1 MRRDRREGLPD
12 LAVDL
17 PAPPL
22 GKPLLMLTV
31 SRSQYGPPEDL
42 RLIEAP
48 QPKPGA
54 GEILVKVHVVSVNLS
69 DWEFMIGRPYYV
81 RVFGL
86 FRPKI
91 KVLGSDVAGVVA
103 AVGADVTKFQIGDA
117 VFGDIMET
125 GGGFA
130 EYVAAPAKCW
140 TLKPESLSFEEASTL
155 PQTGCIA
162 VQGIRDIGRVKSGEQ
177 VLINGAGGGTG
188 TLAIPLAKSLG
199 AEVTGVDNGHKQA
212 LMKKVGADHVIDY
225 TQTDFTQLNKR
236 YDTILDLAAYRPMSS
251 YLKALKPG
259 GRYRMVGGSVRL
271 MLKLLTWG
279 QLVSWRRNI
288 SLGVLGVKSNHDLE
302 GIAQLVQDG
311 TITPIIDQVLPL
323 AQVPAAIR
331 RVGNG
336 EALGKIVIKVA

>member
-1 MRRDRREGLPD
+1 
-12 LAVDL
+12 
-17 PAPPL
+17 
-22 GKPLLMLTV
+22 MLTV
-31 SRSQYGPPEDL
+31 SRSRYGPPEDL
-42 RLIEAP
+42 QLVDSP
-48 QPKPGA
+48 QPVPRA
-54 GEILVKVHVVSVNLS
+54 GEILVKVHAVSVNLS

-81 RVFGL
+81 RIFGL

-91 KVLGSDVAGVVA
+91 KVLGSDVAGVVS
-103 AVGADVTKFQIGDA
+103 AVGEGVTSFRIGDA

-140 TLKPESLSFEEASTL
+140 TLKPESLSFEVASTL

-162 VQGIRDIGRVKSGEQ
+162 VQGIRDIGRVKPGEK

-199 AEVTGVDNGHKQA
+199 AEVTGVDNAHKQV
-212 LMKKVGADHVIDY
+212 LMKQVGADHVIDY
-225 TQTDFTQLNKR
+225 TQSDFTRLGER
-236 YDTILDLAAYRPMSS
+236 YDTILDLAAYRPMSA

-279 QLVSWRRNI
+279 QVVSRLRNVK
-288 SLGVLGVKSNHDLE
+288 LGVLAVTPNRDLA
-302 GIAQLVQDG
+302 GLARLVEEG
-311 TITPIIDQVLPL
+311 TITPIIDQVVTLSE
-323 AQVPAAIR
+323 VPAAIR
-331 RVGNG
+331 RVGAG
-336 EALGKIVIKVA
+336 KALGKIVIKLV

>member
-1 MRRDRREGLPD
+1 
-12 LAVDL
+12 
-17 PAPPL
+17 
-22 GKPLLMLTV
+22 MLTV
-31 SRSQYGPPEDL
+31 SRSLYGPPEDL

-48 QPKPGA
+48 QPTPRS
-54 GEILVKVHVVSVNLS
+54 GEILVKVHAVSVNLS

-91 KVLGSDVAGVVA
+91 KVLGSDVAGVVT
-103 AVGADVTKFQIGDA
+103 AVGEGVTQFQIGDA
-117 VFGDIMET
+117 VFGDIMES

-140 TLKPESLSFEEASTL
+140 TLKPESLSFEVASTL

-162 VQGIRDIGRVKSGEQ
+162 VQGIRDLGRVKTGEQ

-199 AEVTGVDNGHKQA
+199 AEVTGVDNTHKQA
-212 LMKKVGADHVIDY
+212 LMKQVGADHVIDY
-225 TQTDFTQLNKR
+225 AQTDFTQLGKR
-236 YDTILDLAAYRPMSS
+236 YDHILDLAAYRPMSA

-279 QLVSWRRNI
+279 QIISLLRNVK
-288 SLGVLGVKSNHDLE
+288 LGVLTVTANRDLA
-302 GIAQLVQDG
+302 GIAQLAQDG
-311 TITPIIDQVLPL
+311 TFTPIIDQVLPL
-323 AQVPAAIR
+323 AEVPAAIR
-331 RVGNG
+331 RVGKG
-336 EALGKIVIKVA
+336 ETLGKIVIKVV